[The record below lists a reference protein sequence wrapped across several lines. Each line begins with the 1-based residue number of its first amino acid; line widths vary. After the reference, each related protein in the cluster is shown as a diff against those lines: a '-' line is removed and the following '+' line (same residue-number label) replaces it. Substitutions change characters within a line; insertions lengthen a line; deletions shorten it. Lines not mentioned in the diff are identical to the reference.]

1 MANESEYELSQDQ
14 LNTNSSTG
22 YLIFNGRP
30 DNETAAPLTSPDFET
45 DLRAST
51 EAGAVNALKTAGF
64 MYSSVNL
71 EQWKFRTSGMNDNA
85 IVQVWVPQEG

>member
-1 MANESEYELSQDQ
+1 MANESEYELSPDQ

-30 DNETAAPLTSPDFET
+30 DDDTAAPLTSPDFET

-51 EAGAVNALKTAGF
+51 EAGAVHELQTAGF
-64 MYSSVNL
+64 KCSSAKL
-71 EQWKFRTSGMNDNA
+71 ERWKFHTSGMNDGA